1 MILCINI
8 CNFNNFICPVSK
20 DQLFKII
27 VWRNARKWSLRWC
40 RRCVH
45 TCRSSCGQHI
55 LRGSIKSLETGLRRS
70 RLIWLVVFLEHDW
83 IMFPLILG
91 MSSSQL
97 TNSYF
102 SEGFKPPT
110 SYQWMFFYDETLM
123 ISNFSEAWIVRLAL
137 LPLANS
143 MLWVMLA
150 NFGCSICMRLR
161 LQRRILNHPG
171 VISD

>member
-102 SEGFKPPT
+102 SEGFGSTT
-110 SYQWMFFYDETLM
+110 SSACRMERCGLWPLSALLRRSGMKNTGFRRFHRFLM
-123 ISNFSEAWIVRLAL
+123 IFLMV
-137 LPLANS
+137 
-143 MLWVMLA
+143 
-150 NFGCSICMRLR
+150 F
-161 LQRRILNHPG
+161 
-171 VISD
+171 

>member
-110 SYQWMFFYDETLM
+110 SDTVDRRTPAPVDSWIPLFLEFLPSGYTKIAMENGHRNSGFSQWFSIAML
-123 ISNFSEAWIVRLAL
+123 NF
-137 LPLANS
+137 
-143 MLWVMLA
+143 
-150 NFGCSICMRLR
+150 
-161 LQRRILNHPG
+161 
-171 VISD
+171 